1 MLIYNFLLYLLYPII
16 LIRLAIY
23 TFKNSLSLSYI
34 SHKLL
39 NSKNI
44 KKKSLWIHAASVGE
58 KKIAIGLSQELLKN
72 GYKDI
77 LITSNT
83 PSSKYYFDNSQ
94 LKGVEHHYLPLDYY
108 LLTKNLVNKISAKLL
123 IVIETEVWPN
133 LYNACK
139 KNGTKILI
147 INGRFNAPRGILG
160 ILSKNIYKKTLN
172 NVEHV
177 YTKSI
182 KDKQNYER
190 FLDETKVSNI
200 GNIKYSFLSNK
211 SNQKIID
218 RKYVLL
224 ASSHHREEIIII
236 KEWLKLK
243 SNKYLLVIVPRHPE
257 RLGDILSDIPLSG
270 INIAIR
276 SKNEKV
282 RNSTQLYIADTIGEL
297 ESFIEYCEF
306 TIFGGSFVDVGGHS
320 FMEAAAKAKTIIVGP
335 YMYNFI
341 EETEEFLKNNAL
353 IMCQKPIM
361 LKNIFEKLFRSKS
374 KREVFEKCAKKLVQE
389 KRFIINDYLKLI
401 DTHFKG

>member
-1 MLIYNFLLYLLYPII
+1 MLTYNFLLYLIYPLV

-23 TFKNSLSLSYI
+23 TLKNSLPLSYI
-34 SHKLL
+34 SHRLL
-39 NSKNI
+39 KTTNI

-58 KKIAIGLSQELLKN
+58 MKIAVGLSQKLLKN

-94 LKGVEHHYLPLDYY
+94 LHGVEHRYLPLDYY
-108 LLTKNLVNKISAKLL
+108 SLTKSFINTISAKLL

-133 LYNACK
+133 LYNLCK
-139 KNGTKILI
+139 KNGTRILI
-147 INGRFNAPRGILG
+147 INGRFNPPKGILR
-160 ILSKNIYKKTLN
+160 ILSKNLYQKTLN

-182 KDKQNYER
+182 KDKENYKK

-200 GNIKYSFLSNK
+200 GNIKYSFLNNK

-320 FMEAAAKAKTIIVGP
+320 FMEAAAKSKTIIVGP

-374 KREVFEKCAKKLVQE
+374 KREVFEKSARKLVKE
-389 KRFIINDYLKLI
+389 KSLIINDYLKLI
-401 DTHFKG
+401 NTHFRG